1 MVGLNC
7 PGLICHVQSLLA
19 LCLSSVC
26 LPLAR
31 SVCSLALAYFSSC
44 ISNALCQCCRS
55 RQRKNSSLGSSGSS
69 ATPEIFLVVCS
80 NMSCG
85 GCRSAFSV
93 SCWWWWFW
101 CGSSARG
108 SHSSSLCLQ
117 GEAPFPLLQQ
127 LRAPGGAARRR
138 GPAHGG
144 PEQNQLKEFCHGETQ
159 QLINWAPRPRVFP
172 EGFSHSTS
180 GAERRLRRRQ
190 GQVKGCVL
198 CLLSHSSFCEPKIS
212 ITGTKYISVR
222 SSHKKTG

>member
-1 MVGLNC
+1 MPCSSAAGPDKGKIPLWV
-7 PGLICHVQSLLA
+7 LLA
-19 LCLSSVC
+19 LLQPLGFFFFSCLRFGGVFFPF
-26 LPLAR
+26 LGIFWA
-31 SVCSLALAYFSSC
+31 A
-44 ISNALCQCCRS
+44 ISNRS
-55 RQRKNSSLGSSGSS
+55 RGS
-69 ATPEIFLVVCS
+69 
-80 NMSCG
+80 
-85 GCRSAFSV
+85 CRSAFSV
-93 SCWWWWFW
+93 SWWWFW

-172 EGFSHSTS
+172 EGFSHGTS

-190 GQVKGCVL
+190 GQVKAVSCVCCHTAACVSQRYQSPAQNIFL
-198 CLLSHSSFCEPKIS
+198 
-212 ITGTKYISVR
+212 
-222 SSHKKTG
+222 